1 MPTASRFSAVPE
13 TIWSARSVTA
23 NSACSAAKTA
33 PATIAITI
41 PRSHEPVLSA
51 PSAPKNAPISIM
63 PSSAM
68 LMTPERSEK
77 SPPSAPSVSGV
88 A

>member
-1 MPTASRFSAVPE
+1 M
-13 TIWSARSVTA
+13 
-23 NSACSAAKTA
+23 AAMTA

-41 PRSHEPVLSA
+41 PSTHESVLSA
-51 PSAPKNAPISIM
+51 PRAPKNAPTSIM

-68 LMTPERSEK
+68 LMTPARSEK
-77 SPPSAPSVSGV
+77 RPPSAPNSSGV